1 MLNANRTGDLSGV
14 IDSHVHVYPEIS
26 LKVPNAADDHEWIRE
41 AAAAGMRAVCLKS
54 HYWPT
59 VDKAYTLGK
68 WFPEIGVYGGI
79 VLNITVGG
87 FNPLAVQV
95 AIENGAKVVWFPTW
109 SAANDIE
116 KKGYSRR
123 VASTYG
129 SVPAP
134 HLTVVDSK
142 GRLLA
147 EVEAIL
153 HQIAKGKVA
162 LATGH
167 LSVQESKVL
176 VRAAR
181 EHGIDKIVL
190 THALTSMIDA
200 TIEEQK
206 EMAALGV
213 KIEHC
218 FVATQ
223 PKHQQ
228 LSPDRIAEGIKAVGA
243 EHCVISSD
251 AVFAWNPTAPEM
263 MRMFMAALAE
273 RGIEQREID
282 WMTKRNPESI
292 LGIEER
298 ASQ

>member
-26 LKVPNAADDHEWIRE
+26 LKLPNAADDHEWLRE
-41 AAAAGMRAVCLKS
+41 AASAGMRAVCLKS

-68 WFPEIGVYGGI
+68 LFPEIGVYGGI
-79 VLNITVGG
+79 VLNTTVGG

-95 AIENGAKVVWFPTW
+95 AIENGAKIVWFPTW
-109 SAANDIE
+109 SATNDIE
-116 KKGYSRR
+116 KGGYSRR
-123 VASTYG
+123 VASFYG
-129 SVPAP
+129 TIPPP
-134 HLTVVDSK
+134 HLSIVDSK
-142 GRLLA
+142 GRLRT
-147 EVEAIL
+147 EVEEIL
-153 HQIAKGKVA
+153 QQIAKGKVA

-176 VRAAR
+176 VRAAG
-181 EHGIDKIVL
+181 EHGISKIVF

-200 TIEEQK
+200 RIEEQ
-206 EMAALGV
+206 EQMVALGA

-228 LSPDRIAEGIKAVGA
+228 LSPGKIVESIKAVGA

-251 AVFAWNPTAPEM
+251 AVFAWNPTAPQM
-263 MRMFMAALAE
+263 MRMFIAALTE
-273 RGIEQREID
+273 RGIQKDEID
-282 WMTKRNPESI
+282 WMTKHNPADI

-298 ASQ
+298 TSQ

>member
-1 MLNANRTGDLSGV
+1 MRNANQPCDLSGV

-68 WFPEIGVYGGI
+68 WLPEIGVYGGI
-79 VLNITVGG
+79 VLNATVGG

-95 AIENGAKVVWFPTW
+95 AVENGAKVVWFPTW

-129 SVPAP
+129 AIPPP
-134 HLTVVDSK
+134 HLSVVDSK
-142 GRLLA
+142 GRLRVD
-147 EVEAIL
+147 VEKIL
-153 HQIAKGKVA
+153 QQIAQGKVA

-176 VRAAR
+176 IRAAR
-181 EHGIDKIVL
+181 EHGIDKIVF

-200 TIEEQK
+200 TIEEQQ
-206 EMAALGV
+206 EIAALGAT
-213 KIEHC
+213 IEHC

-228 LSPDRIAEGIKAVGA
+228 LSPDRIVESIKAVGA

-251 AVFAWNPTAPEM
+251 AVFAWNPTAPQM
-263 MRMFMAALAE
+263 MRMFIAALTE
-273 RGIEQREID
+273 RGIQPQEID
-282 WMTKRNPESI
+282 WMTKRNPASI
-292 LGIEER
+292 LGIEE
-298 ASQ
+298 